1 MGSTY
6 FALIDFKKAL
16 LFAKRSLKMF
26 EESNSHVGIGSSF
39 ELLGLINYSLINFP
53 DAIEYFKE
61 SLEIFI
67 DLDIN
72 HLILNSYYYLGSVY
86 YHKGELHQALDYMN
100 KLAPYIEKYND
111 DYRVAAYLLNLVPLI
126 SENGDYDLAQKKI
139 LQCIAIFKKNKPV

>member
-1 MGSTY
+1 
-6 FALIDFKKAL
+6 
-16 LFAKRSLKMF
+16 MF